1 MDPVE
6 VFQIS
11 IELLDTIEILHETGR
26 TYNDLKLN
34 NIMIDKSEDGIRMT
48 LIDYGFADSYVNKN
62 GDHIEA

>member
-34 NIMIDKSEDGIRMT
+34 NIMIDKSEEGIKMT
-48 LIDYGFADSYVNKN
+48 LIDFGFADTYKNKS
-62 GDHIEA
+62 GEHIEA